1 MAKKLADLEIRK
13 PSAQDE
19 AEVKGGKFKAHGFA
33 KKASARA
40 SAKATLRS
48 TVRASARRAD

>member
-19 AEVKGGKFKAHGFA
+19 AEVKGGKFDAD
-33 KKASARA
+33 
-40 SAKATLRS
+40 TT
-48 TVRASARRAD
+48 TVLK